1 MQEMICCRQVLYK
14 KALPEES
21 FGKWGERER
30 GDNRFSKRLRPS
42 RKYVIELT
50 GT

>member
-1 MQEMICCRQVLYK
+1 MKLIMLNKQILHK